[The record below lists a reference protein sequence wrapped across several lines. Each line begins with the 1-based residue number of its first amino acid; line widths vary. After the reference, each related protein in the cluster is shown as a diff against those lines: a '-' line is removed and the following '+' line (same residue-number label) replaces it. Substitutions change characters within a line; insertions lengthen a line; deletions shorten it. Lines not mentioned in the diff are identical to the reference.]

1 MSSRKSKSL
10 LPKVSVSLV
19 RSWNRLLYLRY
30 DPTHGIAAILIVILG
45 FLILAPI
52 ISMIMEAFLVQFRDA
67 TRIGQSVGEFTLY
80 YFERVFSSRISN
92 LLFWTPLV
100 NTIAISF
107 LVVVIAV
114 SLGILLAWL
123 IVRTDMPSRRWFA
136 SILII
141 PYILPSW
148 TFALAWLSLFKNRRI
163 AGVQGIA
170 ELFGFQPP
178 DWLAYGMFPI
188 VICLAFHY
196 FPLVFLLF
204 GGALRSLNSQLEET
218 ARILKASRLTIMRK
232 IVMPLMLPA
241 LMSAILLTFSRAVGT
256 FGTPY
261 ILGSPVRFDILST
274 SLYGSIRTGSPGV
287 SSVLTGVMV
296 ILGISMV
303 LIDSYIVREAHR
315 FVTVGGKGEKR
326 DPIPLGK
333 YRIPAAVFVFLIF
346 LFTTIIPIAVLIIS
360 TLTRVPGVF
369 TLENFSMEFWV
380 SESISINPGQSGL
393 LRNDVVLKS
402 LWNSLRIA
410 GAAALIS
417 GLLGTFVGYIVA
429 KFQTSPVAQYLRQV
443 SFFPYL
449 VPSIGFG
456 AAYLTL
462 FAVPRGPIPSLY
474 GTLILVVIVMSIK
487 YLPFA
492 SRAGISAMMQLGNE
506 PEEAAMLVGAPWYKR
521 LTRIVIPI
529 QKGTLVIGILLPFIS
544 GMKELS
550 LIVMLATPGT
560 EFLTTQVLRFLDYNY
575 EQLANGVTLIIIFI
589 VIVLTYVFQRLTG
602 STLARGLGG

>member
-1 MSSRKSKSL
+1 MSSRKLKSL
-10 LPKVSVSLV
+10 LPKVPVSLV

-30 DPTHGIAAILIVILG
+30 DPTHAIAAILIVILG

-100 NTIAISF
+100 NTIAVSF
-107 LVVVIAV
+107 LVVAIAV

-123 IVRTDMPSRRWFA
+123 IVRTDIPLPQWFA
-136 SILII
+136 STLII

-148 TFALAWLSLFKNRRI
+148 TFALAWLSIFKNRRI
-163 AGVQGIA
+163 AGVEGIA
-170 ELFGFQPP
+170 ESFGFQPP

-218 ARILKASRLTIMRK
+218 ARILKASRLTIIRK

-303 LIDSYIVREAHR
+303 LIDSYMVREAHR

-333 YRIPAAVFVFLIF
+333 YRIPAAVFVFLVF
-346 LFTTIIPIAVLIIS
+346 LFTAIIPVAVLLIS
-360 TLTRVPGVF
+360 TLTRMPGIF
-369 TLENFSMEFWV
+369 TLENFTMEFWV
-380 SESISINPGQSGL
+380 SESIKINPGQSGL

-410 GAAALIS
+410 GAAALIA

-474 GTLILVVIVMSIK
+474 GTLLLVVIVMSIK

-506 PEEAAMLVGAPWYKR
+506 PEEAAMLVGASWYKR

-529 QKGTLVIGILLPFIS
+529 QKRTLAIGILLPFIS

-575 EQLANGVTLIIIFI
+575 EQLAHGVTLIIVFI

-602 STLARGLGG
+602 STLAKGLGG

>member
-10 LPKVSVSLV
+10 SPKVPVSLV

-30 DPTHGIAAILIVILG
+30 DPTHAIAAILTVILA

-52 ISMIMEAFLVQFRDA
+52 GAMIMTAFRVQFRDQA
-67 TRIGQSVGEFTLY
+67 RIGQSAGELTLY
-80 YFERVFSSRISN
+80 YFQRVASSRVSN
-92 LLFWTPLV
+92 LLFGTPLV
-100 NTIAISF
+100 NTIAVSFFVVAIS
-107 LVVVIAV
+107 LP
-114 SLGILLAWL
+114 LGILIAWL
-123 IVRTDMPSRRWFA
+123 IVRTDIPSPRWFA
-136 SILII
+136 SALII

-148 TFALAWLSLFKNRRI
+148 TFALAWLSIFKNRRI
-163 AGVQGIA
+163 AGVAGIA
-170 ELFGFQPP
+170 ESFGFQPP

-204 GGALRSLNSQLEET
+204 GSALRSLNSQLEET
-218 ARILKASRLTIMRK
+218 ARILKASRLTIIRK

-241 LMSAILLTFSRAVGT
+241 LMSAVLLTFSRAVGT

-261 ILGSPVRFDILST
+261 ILGSPVRFDTLST
-274 SLYGSIRTGSPGV
+274 SLYGSIRTGSTGV
-287 SSVLTGVMV
+287 AAVLTGAMV

-303 LIDSYIVREAHR
+303 LLDSYMVREAHR
-315 FVTVGGKGEKR
+315 FVTIGGKGEKR
-326 DPIPLGK
+326 DPILLGK
-333 YRIPAAVFVFLIF
+333 FRIPAAVFVFLVF
-346 LFTTIIPIAVLIIS
+346 LFTAIIPVAVLIIS

-369 TLENFSMEFWV
+369 TLENFTTEFWV
-380 SESISINPGQSGL
+380 SESIRINPGQAGL

-410 GAAALIS
+410 GAAALIA
-417 GLLGTFVGYIVA
+417 GFLGTFVGYIVA
-429 KFQTSPVAQYLRQV
+429 KFQNSPVAQYLRQV

-474 GTLILVVIVMSIK
+474 GTLLLVVIVMSIK

-529 QKGTLVIGILLPFIS
+529 QKGTLVMGILLPFIS

-560 EFLTTQVLRFLDYNY
+560 EFLTTQVLRYLDYNY
-575 EQLANGVTLIIIFI
+575 RQLANGVTLIIVFI
-589 VIVLTYVFQRLTG
+589 VILLTYVLQRLTG
-602 STLARGLGG
+602 STLAKGLGG

>member
-136 SILII
+136 STLII

-333 YRIPAAVFVFLIF
+333 YRIPAAVFVFLVF
-346 LFTTIIPIAVLIIS
+346 LFTAIIPVAVLLIS
-360 TLTRVPGVF
+360 TLTRMPGIF
-369 TLENFSMEFWV
+369 TLENFTTEFWV
-380 SESISINPGQSGL
+380 SESIRINPGQSGL

-410 GAAALIS
+410 GAAALIA

-529 QKGTLVIGILLPFIS
+529 QKRTLVIGLLLPFIS

-575 EQLANGVTLIIIFI
+575 EQLAHGVTLIIIFI

>member
-136 SILII
+136 STLII

-575 EQLANGVTLIIIFI
+575 EQLANGVTLIIVFI

>member
-1 MSSRKSKSL
+1 
-10 LPKVSVSLV
+10 VQ
-19 RSWNRLLYLRY
+19 SWNRLLYLRY

-45 FLILAPI
+45 FLVLAPI

-136 SILII
+136 STLII

-326 DPIPLGK
+326 DPIPLGN

-346 LFTTIIPIAVLIIS
+346 LFTTIIPIAVLVIS

-575 EQLANGVTLIIIFI
+575 EQLAHGVTLIIIFI

>member
-19 RSWNRLLYLRY
+19 QSWNRLLYLRY

-100 NTIAISF
+100 NTIAVSF

-148 TFALAWLSLFKNRRI
+148 TFALAWLSIFKNRRI

-218 ARILKASRLTIMRK
+218 ARILKAPRLTIMRK

-575 EQLANGVTLIIIFI
+575 EQLAHGVTLIIIFI

>member
-100 NTIAISF
+100 NTIAVSF

-163 AGVQGIA
+163 AGVEGIA

-333 YRIPAAVFVFLIF
+333 YRIPAAVFVFLVF
-346 LFTTIIPIAVLIIS
+346 LFTAIIPVAVLLIS
-360 TLTRVPGVF
+360 TLTRMPGIF
-369 TLENFSMEFWV
+369 TLENFTMEFWV
-380 SESISINPGQSGL
+380 SESIKINPGQSGL

-410 GAAALIS
+410 GAAALIA

-529 QKGTLVIGILLPFIS
+529 QKRTLVIGLLLPFIS

-575 EQLANGVTLIIIFI
+575 EQLAHGVTLIIIFI

>member
-1 MSSRKSKSL
+1 MSSRKLKSL
-10 LPKVSVSLV
+10 LPKVPVSLV

-100 NTIAISF
+100 NTIAVSF
-107 LVVVIAV
+107 LVVAIAV

-136 SILII
+136 SALII

-148 TFALAWLSLFKNRRI
+148 TFALAWLSIFKNRRI

-170 ELFGFQPP
+170 ESFGFQPP

-218 ARILKASRLTIMRK
+218 ARILKASRLTIIRK

-303 LIDSYIVREAHR
+303 LIDSYMLREAHR

-333 YRIPAAVFVFLIF
+333 YRIPAAVFVFLVF
-346 LFTTIIPIAVLIIS
+346 LFTAIIPVAVLLIS
-360 TLTRVPGVF
+360 TLTRMPGIF
-369 TLENFSMEFWV
+369 TLENFTMEFWV
-380 SESISINPGQSGL
+380 SESIKINPGQSGL

-410 GAAALIS
+410 GAAALIA

-474 GTLILVVIVMSIK
+474 GTLLLVVIVMSIK

-529 QKGTLVIGILLPFIS
+529 QKRTLVIGILLPFIS

-575 EQLANGVTLIIIFI
+575 EQLAHGVTLIIVFI

-602 STLARGLGG
+602 STLAKGLGG

>member
-1 MSSRKSKSL
+1 MSSRKLKSL
-10 LPKVSVSLV
+10 LPKVPVSLV

-100 NTIAISF
+100 NTIAVSF
-107 LVVVIAV
+107 LVVAIAV

-136 SILII
+136 SALII

-148 TFALAWLSLFKNRRI
+148 TFALAWLSIFKNRRI
-163 AGVQGIA
+163 AGVEGIA
-170 ELFGFQPP
+170 ESFGFQPP

-218 ARILKASRLTIMRK
+218 ARILKASRLTIIRK

-303 LIDSYIVREAHR
+303 LIDSYMVREAHR

-333 YRIPAAVFVFLIF
+333 YRIPAAVFVFLVF
-346 LFTTIIPIAVLIIS
+346 LFTAIIPVAVLLIS
-360 TLTRVPGVF
+360 TLTRMPGIF
-369 TLENFSMEFWV
+369 TLENFTMEFWV
-380 SESISINPGQSGL
+380 SESIKINPGQSGL

-410 GAAALIS
+410 GAAALIA

-474 GTLILVVIVMSIK
+474 GTLLLVVIVMSIK

-529 QKGTLVIGILLPFIS
+529 QKRTLVIGILLPFIS

-575 EQLANGVTLIIIFI
+575 EQLAHGVTLIIVFI

-602 STLARGLGG
+602 STLAKGLGG

>member
-188 VICLAFHY
+188 VICLSFHY

-333 YRIPAAVFVFLIF
+333 YRIPAAVFVFLVF
-346 LFTTIIPIAVLIIS
+346 LFTAIIPVAVLLIS
-360 TLTRVPGVF
+360 TLTRMPGIF
-369 TLENFSMEFWV
+369 TLENFTMEFWV
-380 SESISINPGQSGL
+380 SESIKINPGQSGL

-410 GAAALIS
+410 GAAALIA

-529 QKGTLVIGILLPFIS
+529 QKRTLVIGLLLPFIS

-575 EQLANGVTLIIIFI
+575 EQLAHGVTLIIIFI

>member
-369 TLENFSMEFWV
+369 TLENFSLEFWV

>member
-1 MSSRKSKSL
+1 MSSRKLKSL
-10 LPKVSVSLV
+10 LPKVPVSLV

-136 SILII
+136 STLII

-188 VICLAFHY
+188 VICLSFHY

-333 YRIPAAVFVFLIF
+333 YRIPAAVFVFLVF
-346 LFTTIIPIAVLIIS
+346 LFTAIIPVAVLLIS
-360 TLTRVPGVF
+360 TLTRMPGIF
-369 TLENFSMEFWV
+369 TLKNFTTEFWV
-380 SESISINPGQSGL
+380 SESIRINPGQSGL

-410 GAAALIS
+410 GAAALIA

-575 EQLANGVTLIIIFI
+575 EQLAHGVTLIIIFI

>member
-10 LPKVSVSLV
+10 LPKVSFSLV

-136 SILII
+136 STLII

-410 GAAALIS
+410 GAAALIA

-529 QKGTLVIGILLPFIS
+529 QKRTLVIGILLPFIS

>member
-1 MSSRKSKSL
+1 MSSRKLKSL
-10 LPKVSVSLV
+10 SSKVSVSLV

-67 TRIGQSVGEFTLY
+67 ARIGQSVGEFTLY

-100 NTIAISF
+100 NTIAVSF
-107 LVVVIAV
+107 LVVAIAV

-136 SILII
+136 STLII

-333 YRIPAAVFVFLIF
+333 YRIPAAVFVFLVF
-346 LFTTIIPIAVLIIS
+346 LFTAIIPVAVLLIS
-360 TLTRVPGVF
+360 TLTRMPGIF
-369 TLENFSMEFWV
+369 TLENFTTEFWV
-380 SESISINPGQSGL
+380 SESIRINPGQSGL

-575 EQLANGVTLIIIFI
+575 EQLAHGVTLIIIFI

>member
-148 TFALAWLSLFKNRRI
+148 TFALAWLSIFKNRRI

-346 LFTTIIPIAVLIIS
+346 LFTTIIPIAVLVIS

-575 EQLANGVTLIIIFI
+575 EQLAHGVTLIIIFI

>member
-10 LPKVSVSLV
+10 SPKVPVSLV
-19 RSWNRLLYLRY
+19 RLWNRLLYLRY
-30 DPTHGIAAILIVILG
+30 DPTHAIAATLTVILA

-52 ISMIMEAFLVQFRDA
+52 GAMIMTAFRVQFRDQA
-67 TRIGQSVGEFTLY
+67 RIGQSVGELTLY
-80 YFERVFSSRISN
+80 YFQRVASSRVSN

-100 NTIAISF
+100 NTIAVSF
-107 LVVVIAV
+107 FVVVI
-114 SLGILLAWL
+114 SLPLGILIAWL
-123 IVRTDMPSRRWFA
+123 IVRTDIPSPRWFA
-136 SILII
+136 SALII

-148 TFALAWLSLFKNRRI
+148 TFALAWLTIFKNRRI
-163 AGVQGIA
+163 AGVAGIA
-170 ELFGFQPP
+170 ESFGFQPP
-178 DWLAYGMFPI
+178 DWLAYGIFPI

-204 GGALRSLNSQLEET
+204 GSALRSLNSQLEET
-218 ARILKASRLTIMRK
+218 ARILKASRLTIIRK

-241 LMSAILLTFSRAVGT
+241 LMSAVLLTFSRAVGT

-274 SLYGSIRTGSPGV
+274 SLYGSIRTGSTGV
-287 SSVLTGVMV
+287 AAVLTGAMV

-303 LIDSYIVREAHR
+303 LLDSYIVREAHR
-315 FVTVGGKGEKR
+315 FVTIGGKGEKR

-333 YRIPAAVFVFLIF
+333 FRIPAAVFVFLIF
-346 LFTTIIPIAVLIIS
+346 LFTAIIPVAILIIS

-369 TLENFSMEFWV
+369 TLENFTTEFWV
-380 SESISINPGQSGL
+380 GESIRINPGQAGV

-410 GAAALIS
+410 GAAALIA
-417 GLLGTFVGYIVA
+417 GFLGTFVGYIVA
-429 KFQTSPVAQYLRQV
+429 KFQNSPVAQYLRQV

-474 GTLILVVIVMSIK
+474 GTLLLVVIVMSIK

-529 QKGTLVIGILLPFIS
+529 QKGTLVMGILLPFIS

-560 EFLTTQVLRFLDYNY
+560 EFLTTQVLRYLDYNY
-575 EQLANGVTLIIIFI
+575 RQLANGVTLIIVFI
-589 VIVLTYVFQRLTG
+589 VILLTYVLQRLTG
-602 STLARGLGG
+602 STLAKGLGG

>member
-10 LPKVSVSLV
+10 LPEVSVSLV

-30 DPTHGIAAILIVILG
+30 DPTRGIAAILIAILG

-52 ISMIMEAFLVQFRDA
+52 ISMIMEAFLVQFRDTA
-67 TRIGQSVGEFTLY
+67 RIGQSVGEFTLY
-80 YFERVFSSRISN
+80 YFERVFSSRVSN

-100 NTIAISF
+100 NTITISF
-107 LVVVIAV
+107 LVVAIAV

-123 IVRTDMPSRRWFA
+123 IVCTDMPSRRWFA
-136 SILII
+136 STLII

-148 TFALAWLSLFKNRRI
+148 TFALVWLSLFKNRRI

-204 GGALRSLNSQLEET
+204 GAALRSLNSQLEET
-218 ARILKASRLTIMRK
+218 ARILKASKLTIIRK
-232 IVMPLMLPA
+232 IVMPLMRPA

-287 SSVLTGVMV
+287 SSVLTGIMV

-326 DPIPLGK
+326 DPTPLGK

-369 TLENFSMEFWV
+369 TLENFTTEFWV
-380 SESISINPGQSGL
+380 SESIKMNPGQSGL
-393 LRNDVVLKS
+393 VRNAVVLKS

-410 GAAALIS
+410 GAAAIIA

-429 KFQTSPVAQYLRQV
+429 KFKTSPVAQYLRQV

-506 PEEAAMLVGAPWYKR
+506 PEEAAMLVGAPWHKR

-575 EQLANGVTLIIIFI
+575 EQLANGVTLIIVFI

-602 STLARGLGG
+602 STLAKGLGG

>member
-1 MSSRKSKSL
+1 MSSRKLKSL
-10 LPKVSVSLV
+10 LPKVPVSLV
-19 RSWNRLLYLRY
+19 RPWNRLLYLRY

-100 NTIAISF
+100 NTIVVSF
-107 LVVVIAV
+107 LVVAIAV

-123 IVRTDMPSRRWFA
+123 IVRTDMPLRRWFA
-136 SILII
+136 STLII

-333 YRIPAAVFVFLIF
+333 YRIPAAVFVFLVF
-346 LFTTIIPIAVLIIS
+346 LFTAIIPVAVLLIS
-360 TLTRVPGVF
+360 TLTRMPGIF
-369 TLENFSMEFWV
+369 TLKNFTTEFWV
-380 SESISINPGQSGL
+380 SESIRINPGQAGL

-410 GAAALIS
+410 GAAALIA

-529 QKGTLVIGILLPFIS
+529 QKRTLVIGILLPFIS

-575 EQLANGVTLIIIFI
+575 EQLANGVTLIIVFI

-602 STLARGLGG
+602 STLAKGLGG

>member
-1 MSSRKSKSL
+1 MSSRKLKSL
-10 LPKVSVSLV
+10 LPKVPISLV

-45 FLILAPI
+45 FLILTPI

-100 NTIAISF
+100 NTIAVSF
-107 LVVVIAV
+107 LVVAIAV

-136 SILII
+136 STLII

-148 TFALAWLSLFKNRRI
+148 TFALAWLSIFKNRRI
-163 AGVQGIA
+163 AGVEGIA
-170 ELFGFQPP
+170 ESFGFQPP

-218 ARILKASRLTIMRK
+218 ARILKASRLTIIRK

-303 LIDSYIVREAHR
+303 LIDSYMVREAHR
-315 FVTVGGKGEKR
+315 FVTVGVKGEKR

-333 YRIPAAVFVFLIF
+333 YRIPAAVFVFLVF
-346 LFTTIIPIAVLIIS
+346 LFTAIIPVAVLLIS
-360 TLTRVPGVF
+360 TLTRMPGIF
-369 TLENFSMEFWV
+369 TLENFTMEFWV
-380 SESISINPGQSGL
+380 SESIKINPGQSGL

-410 GAAALIS
+410 GAAALIA

-474 GTLILVVIVMSIK
+474 GTLLLVVIVMSIK

-529 QKGTLVIGILLPFIS
+529 QKRTLVIGILLPFIS

-575 EQLANGVTLIIIFI
+575 EQLAHGVTLIIVFI

-602 STLARGLGG
+602 STLAKGLGG

>member
-1 MSSRKSKSL
+1 MSSRKLKSL
-10 LPKVSVSLV
+10 LPKVPVSLV

-100 NTIAISF
+100 NTIAVSF
-107 LVVVIAV
+107 LVVAIAV

-136 SILII
+136 SALII

-148 TFALAWLSLFKNRRI
+148 TFALAWLSIFKNRRI
-163 AGVQGIA
+163 AGVEGIA
-170 ELFGFQPP
+170 ESFGFQPP

-218 ARILKASRLTIMRK
+218 ARILKASRLTIIRK

-303 LIDSYIVREAHR
+303 LIDSYMVREAHR

-333 YRIPAAVFVFLIF
+333 YRIPAAVFVFLVF
-346 LFTTIIPIAVLIIS
+346 LFTAIIPVAVLLIS
-360 TLTRVPGVF
+360 TLTRMPGIF
-369 TLENFSMEFWV
+369 TLENFTMEFWV
-380 SESISINPGQSGL
+380 SESIKINPGQSGL

-410 GAAALIS
+410 GAAALIA

-429 KFQTSPVAQYLRQV
+429 KFQTSPVAQYLRHV

-474 GTLILVVIVMSIK
+474 GTLLLVVIVMSIK

-529 QKGTLVIGILLPFIS
+529 QKRTLVIGILLPFIS

-575 EQLANGVTLIIIFI
+575 EQLAHGVTLIIVFI

-602 STLARGLGG
+602 STLAKGLGG

>member
-1 MSSRKSKSL
+1 MSSRKLKSL
-10 LPKVSVSLV
+10 LPKVPVSLV
-19 RSWNRLLYLRY
+19 RPWNRLLYLRY

-67 TRIGQSVGEFTLY
+67 ARIGQSVGEFTLY

-100 NTIAISF
+100 NTIAVSF
-107 LVVVIAV
+107 LVVAIAV

-136 SILII
+136 STLII

-333 YRIPAAVFVFLIF
+333 YRIPAAVFVFLVF
-346 LFTTIIPIAVLIIS
+346 LFTAIIPVAVLLIS
-360 TLTRVPGVF
+360 TLTRMPGIF
-369 TLENFSMEFWV
+369 TLENFTTEFWV
-380 SESISINPGQSGL
+380 SESIRINPGQSGL

-410 GAAALIS
+410 GAAALIA

-529 QKGTLVIGILLPFIS
+529 QKRTLVIGILLPFIS

-575 EQLANGVTLIIIFI
+575 EQLAHGVTLIIIFI